1 MESYAYLFACLL
13 ACLLALSE
21 EKEVL
26 DQLRRQGKSL
36 NLKRVGRR
44 GGWGG
49 GGGGREEGGG
59 VQNVKKIKNKSK
71 LCKGI
76 VQCSS

>member
-44 GGWGG
+44 GGGG
-49 GGGGREEGGG
+49 TGGGRGSTEC
-59 VQNVKKIKNKSK
+59 KKDKK
-71 LCKGI
+71 
-76 VQCSS
+76 

>member
-36 NLKRVGRR
+36 NLKRVGWRR
-44 GGWGG
+44 GGAEGD
-49 GGGGREEGGG
+49 GGGGRGVGREGEYRM
-59 VQNVKKIKNKSK
+59 
-71 LCKGI
+71 
-76 VQCSS
+76 

>member
-21 EKEVL
+21 ENEVL

-36 NLKRVGRR
+36 NLKRVGWRR
-44 GGWGG
+44 
-49 GGGGREEGGG
+49 GGGGRGDGGG
-59 VQNVKKIKNKSK
+59 
-71 LCKGI
+71 GRGGGRGEYRM
-76 VQCSS
+76 